1 MAMAMTGMAD
11 MAGMATI
18 ILNQEQRLLVPL
30 TMLKS
35 VSAALAA
42 LPALI
47 RNIDKCNKGE
57 KEKAHQGNMNQSELL
72 LDRSLRT
79 FEITQLFKLKF
90 MLCTADSTC
99 LQTDLL
105 RPD

>member
-1 MAMAMTGMAD
+1 MAMAMAMAGMADMAD

-42 LPALI
+42 LPALVPAPSHLQ
-47 RNIDKCNKGE
+47 NL
-57 KEKAHQGNMNQSELL
+57 M
-72 LDRSLRT
+72 RT
-79 FEITQLFKLKF
+79 L
-90 MLCTADSTC
+90 S
-99 LQTDLL
+99 
-105 RPD
+105 